1 VLGSL
6 VADVFFEHLR
16 WRGAPNTFAFHPANG
31 GAHEGRLKP
40 PRSIS
45 PKRGLL
51 RKKVD

>member
-1 VLGSL
+1 

-31 GAHEGRLKP
+31 GARRPVEAPTVDQLEAW
-40 PRSIS
+40 
-45 PKRGLL
+45 GLL